1 MSGSV
6 SVFWLIIGFNA
17 LLIGAYFY
25 RRMSDKPPLPR
36 SLSYL
41 VQGVFVAVN
50 CLFLFQDEAQRYLNW
65 LTGTY

>member
-1 MSGSV
+1 
-6 SVFWLIIGFNA
+6 
-17 LLIGAYFY
+17 
-25 RRMSDKPPLPR
+25 MSDKPPLPR